1 MYKYL
6 FLITV
11 TFFLSSCSSD
21 SAIDSELKDTTLSN
35 SSKSKTTVEE
45 SLAKREVM
53 MIKSYPTLESAIA
66 GFKDENIMA
75 EELANSQ
82 ETSDFV
88 RKLVFWDALVGMN
101 WDELNNIP
109 QTDYQKMNKDIVA
122 ESGKSFCVEGR
133 VAQIQVNRT
142 VKPAFTE
149 AVIVVPYE
157 GRVAVIGV
165 KSSGDILPDTVAR
178 FCGIVAGTRSYTIM
192 GSPAG
197 SHPHLVGMFDL
208 PENK

>member
-6 FLITV
+6 FLITA
-11 TFFLSSCSSD
+11 TLFLSSCSND

-45 SLAKREVM
+45 RLTKFEVM
-53 MIKSYPTLESAIA
+53 MIKSHPTLESAIA
-66 GFKDENIMA
+66 GFKDENIMV

-88 RKLVFWDALVGMN
+88 RKLVFWDTLVGMN

-149 AVIVVPYE
+149 AVMVVPYE

-165 KSSGDILPDTVAR
+165 KSSGDILPETVAR

-197 SHPHLVGMFDL
+197 SLPHLVGMFDL